1 MKILFISNLYPP
13 NVFGGYERLCY
24 EVASVLQERGHEVT
38 VLTSSYGQDNGE
50 NYGHVVRRE
59 LFLFATEGNIYM
71 PFDCTPVQRAENEAA
86 NREKFE
92 SVVAEVKPDILF
104 VWNLY
109 FFDQGLLKAIESSEL
124 PKTYLLTDN
133 WMIAQLNANFI
144 GEYFTKK
151 VFASPLNQNGEPSTL
166 NRLVRQI
173 SQKFTRGSFVM
184 KGQAI
189 FPSRFMRQLYR
200 EAGFRFR
207 GGEAICYHGVRF
219 LHSPEVKR
227 SQRRELI
234 KASEVKLLFAG
245 RVVNIKGVHTAIEA
259 VHGVLKRYKEIRVTL
274 TIVGDTQDQG
284 YCGDLEKLI
293 DSLGVRASI
302 VFQPAVAEDRLFD
315 LFQDHD
321 IYLFPSLYEPFSL
334 TLILAL
340 ESGIPTIA
348 SDAGG
353 NVEIVHNGKTG
364 LTFRAG
370 DSGDLAIK
378 ICSLITNGGLREKV
392 SQTAV
397 TYAADFTFD
406 SMITNIEKG
415 LQKGIR

>member
-24 EVASVLQERGHEVT
+24 DVASVLQARGHEVT
-38 VLTSSYGQDNGE
+38 VLTSSYGKNNKE
-50 NYGHVVRRE
+50 SYSHAVRRE

-71 PFDCTPVQRAENEAA
+71 PFDCSSSQRAEYEAI

-92 SVVAEVKPDILF
+92 AVVADVKPDILF

-109 FFDQGLLKAIESSEL
+109 FFDQGLLKAIESSTL

-133 WMIAQLNANFI
+133 WMIAQLNSNFI
-144 GEYFTKK
+144 GNYFSQK
-151 VFASPLNQNGEPSTL
+151 VFGNISNKNRTL
-166 NRLVRQI
+166 LTLKQMARQI
-173 SQKFTRGSFVM
+173 LQKFTRGSFVIN
-184 KGQAI
+184 GRAI

-200 EAGFRFR
+200 DAGFRFQ

-227 SQRRELI
+227 KPRSELSSP
-234 KASEVKLLFAG
+234 SEVKMLFAG
-245 RVVNIKGVHTAIEA
+245 RVVNLKGVHTAIEA
-259 VHGVLKRYKEIRVTL
+259 VHEVQKHYANKRALL
-274 TIVGDTQDQG
+274 TIVGDTQDLSYFG
-284 YCGDLEKLI
+284 ELESLI
-293 DSLGVRASI
+293 DSLGMRDSI
-302 VFQPAVAEDRLFD
+302 LFLPAVAEDKLFD
-315 LFQDHD
+315 LFQQHD

-364 LTFRAG
+364 LIFRAG
-370 DSGDLAIK
+370 DGVDLASK
-378 ICSLITNGGLREKV
+378 IYSLAENGTLRDKI
-392 SQTAV
+392 SRTAV
-397 TYAADFTFD
+397 AHAAEFTFD
-406 SMITNIEKG
+406 NMISRVEMDLEKAV
-415 LQKGIR
+415 K